1 MSLRKILIVLG
12 FLVAVVPYLGFPL
25 WFKNLL
31 LTLVGLTIVFFL
43 TLFQKIRTRRETA
56 EEKNEALV
64 QRAEEPKTLHVERNE
79 VEDYPEM
86 RVEKEITFDRLSAGT
101 LETKHIEESP
111 DTDTTVE
118 EKVNVVRLPTP
129 LRQTGTKRKRNT
141 DVAHTEEES

>member
-64 QRAEEPKTLHVERNE
+64 QRAE
-79 VEDYPEM
+79 M